1 MPKFI
6 FARGLQ
12 KGGEVAFRPEFS
24 EVGELRALVPSLSV
38 MTLTASASSK
48 VKHLHV
54 VLKDI
59 K

>member
-1 MPKFI
+1 M
-6 FARGLQ
+6 
-12 KGGEVAFRPEFS
+12 AFRPEFS

-38 MTLTASASSK
+38 MALTASASSK
-48 VKHLHV
+48 VKHLL

>member
-24 EVGELRALVPSLSV
+24 EVGELRAFSYGSNSISKLESETSPSF
-38 MTLTASASSK
+38 K
-48 VKHLHV
+48 RY
-54 VLKDI
+54 
-59 K
+59 

>member
-38 MTLTASASSK
+38 NYGSNSISK
-48 VKHLHV
+48 LESETSPNFKRY
-54 VLKDI
+54 
-59 K
+59 